1 MKVFTNQTLDNII
14 KPADITPKVAK
25 KVFKKKKQHQR
36 ETLETHHIINKN
48 APKKNIMRTFSA
60 PTYCH
65 PFRCLV
71 DKEIRSFRTQRLAMK
86 PLA

>member
-14 KPADITPKVAK
+14 KPADITSKVAK
-25 KVFKKKKQHQR
+25 KLFKQKKHQR
-36 ETLETHHIINKN
+36 ETLGTHHIINKD
-48 APKKNIMRTFSA
+48 APKKMIMRTFSA

-65 PFRCLV
+65 PFCCLV
-71 DKEIRSFRTQRLAMK
+71 DKEIPSFRTQRLAMK